1 MGTVPCPRE
10 PTVHGERPSLTILM
24 CPWLYFYKNPGKKR
38 LRNKTGPSSIHPNVT
53 SKHLRSKRH
62 HPDM

>member
-10 PTVHGERPSLTILM
+10 PAVYGERPSLTILTH
-24 CPWLYFYKNPGKKR
+24 PWLYFYQNPGEKR
-38 LRNKTGPSSIHPNVT
+38 LGNKTGPASIHPNAM

-62 HPDM
+62 HPDT